1 MKMSTISPGADES
14 WLVFEQKAA
23 FDEKKQAVY
32 YYNTASGE
40 TTWQKPRESEAAAAS
55 DIDSEGV
62 LGVFLPWACVQR
74 GDMYLSEF
82 VHASMRVHCWCA
94 LPACCCAQCCKCI
107 SNVGHVCDTCVR
119 MRALTCF
126 HKHVR
131 TRIVS
136 TGGMASTTADEDPL
150 ATVPDMNS
158 WKSEGRLTASQDA
171 AYAHAATTQ
180 RAEDKRA

>member
-74 GDMYLSEF
+74 GDMYVSEF

-94 LPACCCAQCCKCI
+94 LPACCCNVASAFPTYDMFVTRACGCGHSHVSTNMCAHASCQQVAWQAQQP
-107 SNVGHVCDTCVR
+107 T
-119 MRALTCF
+119 
-126 HKHVR
+126 R
-131 TRIVS
+131 TRSRRCPI
-136 TGGMASTTADEDPL
+136 
-150 ATVPDMNS
+150 
-158 WKSEGRLTASQDA
+158 
-171 AYAHAATTQ
+171 
-180 RAEDKRA
+180 

>member
-1 MKMSTISPGADES
+1 MSTISPGADES

-74 GDMYLSEF
+74 GDMYVSEF

-94 LPACCCAQCCKCI
+94 LPACCR
-107 SNVGHVCDTCVR
+107 NVASALPTYDMFVTRACGCGHS
-119 MRALTCF
+119 
-126 HKHVR
+126 HEHVR

-136 TGGMASTTADEDPL
+136 TGGMASTTTDEDPL

>member
-1 MKMSTISPGADES
+1 
-14 WLVFEQKAA
+14 
-23 FDEKKQAVY
+23 
-32 YYNTASGE
+32 
-40 TTWQKPRESEAAAAS
+40 
-55 DIDSEGV
+55 
-62 LGVFLPWACVQR
+62 
-74 GDMYLSEF
+74 
-82 VHASMRVHCWCA
+82 
-94 LPACCCAQCCKCI
+94 
-107 SNVGHVCDTCVR
+107 
-119 MRALTCF
+119 MRADAGTLACF